1 MLQSE
6 KGRVTAP
13 VTRAVV
19 CVVLAA
25 VMFFFMGQSYDA
37 SSVVLGVVS
46 VLAGALFFVAWGRS
60 FFTFLLV
67 VLTTLSVYIA
77 LEVSFA
83 LPFLLV
89 VVLAAIAGG
98 VVWAAYERWGESK
111 YALLLL
117 IVYVAVWFILMFN
130 ARYPHDWWLEN
141 TLTIPFVIVIV
152 VLHFWF
158 RLSNTSYSVIFVFM
172 TLHIVGSHYT
182 YSEVPLGFWMQEFF
196 GLARNHYD
204 RIVHFSFGFLMA
216 YPVREVFMRIGGSKG
231 LWALYGPIEMVL
243 GFSAVYELME
253 WWVAIVFGGDL
264 GIAYLGTQGDVWDAQ
279 KDMALAGLGSMIA
292 MAVTMLVIFGY
303 KGKAYYYELRESL
316 HVKQKEVLGEKAIEK
331 MQRAELKG
339 KK

>member
-1 MLQSE
+1 M
-6 KGRVTAP
+6 TAP
-13 VTRAVV
+13 IARMVV
-19 CVVLAA
+19 CIALAA
-25 VMFFFMGQSYDA
+25 IMLFFLEESYDTSSALSA
-37 SSVVLGVVS
+37 SVSVVA
-46 VLAGALFFVAWGRS
+46 AGAFFVAWGRS

-67 VLTTLSVYIA
+67 ALTTISVYIA

-83 LPFLLV
+83 LPLLAV
-89 VVLAAIAGG
+89 ALLAAAIGG
-98 VVWAAYERWGESK
+98 VVWAAHERMRGQGR

-117 IVYVAVWFILMFN
+117 AVYLAVWAILAFN
-130 ARYPHDWWLEN
+130 VKYRHDWWLEN
-141 TLTIPFVIVIV
+141 TLTIPFVVLIV

-204 RIVHFSFGFLMA
+204 RVVHFSFGLLMA

-292 MAVTMLVIFGY
+292 MAVTMLVLFAY
-303 KGKAYYYELRESL
+303 RGKTYYYELRESL
-316 HVKQKEVLGEKAIEK
+316 HVKQKEVLGERAIEK
-331 MQRAELKG
+331 MKQQAP
-339 KK
+339 KKR